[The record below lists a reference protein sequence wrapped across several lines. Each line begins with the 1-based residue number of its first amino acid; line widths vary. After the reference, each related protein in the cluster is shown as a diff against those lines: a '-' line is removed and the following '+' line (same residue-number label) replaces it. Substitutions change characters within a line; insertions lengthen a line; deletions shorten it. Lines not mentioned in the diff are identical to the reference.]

1 MKKIISI
8 FSCALLLS
16 TAVSCD
22 WFQLDNQE
30 GWNAKVQGK
39 IIDSVTGQPVQ
50 SEQGRTISVVEK
62 GWDTEAN
69 QSWRIKNDGTYRN
82 DLVFAG
88 EYVMNTMSGANFVA
102 DPQPFT
108 LNKGENTVDFK
119 VTPFVTISN
128 ATVTVEGGK
137 IKATCK
143 VKANFPADKINNIG
157 RVILCAYPD
166 RFVKVGAN
174 KCDQDEGARV
184 ENLDPSTEHTVT
196 LYIDPQFKN
205 KEGILVNAQEFQ
217 YDRPHYVRIG
227 AVGGHYDVVPEYWET
242 VQDWNRVDWD
252 AFNADG
258 QPWDRIAD
266 YLPKVFHPA
275 EYALDGTFN
284 PSGVYNYSTV
294 FKVDMKSGSVTEV
307 TDW

>member
-1 MKKIISI
+1 MKRIISI
-8 FSCALLLS
+8 ISCALLLS

-22 WFQLDNQE
+22 WFALDNQE

-50 SEQGRTISVVEK
+50 SEQGNYIIVVEK

-69 QSWRIKNDGTYRN
+69 QGWRIKNDGTYRN

-88 EYVMNTMSGANFVA
+88 EYVMNTVSNVNFVA

-108 LNKGENTVDFK
+108 LNKGDNTVDFK
-119 VTPFVTISN
+119 VTPFVTISDP
-128 ATVTVEGGK
+128 VITVEGGK

-143 VKANFPADKINNIG
+143 VKANFPADKVNNIG
-157 RVILCAYPD
+157 RVILCANPD

-174 KCDQDEGARV
+174 LCERDEGSYV
-184 ENLDPSTEHTVT
+184 ENLDPTTEQSVTV
-196 LYIDPQFKN
+196 YIDPEAVN
-205 KEGILVNAQEFQ
+205 KDGVKVNAQEFQ
-217 YDRPHYVRIG
+217 YDRPHYVRIAAIG
-227 AVGGHYDVVPEYWET
+227 AHYDIVPEWDEPE
-242 VQDWNRVDWD
+242 WIDWD
-252 AFNADG
+252 AFAAAGYQWDDKFYHPAVHHPTAFAPDG
-258 QPWDRIAD
+258 Q
-266 YLPKVFHPA
+266 
-275 EYALDGTFN
+275 FN
-284 PSGVYNYSTV
+284 ASGAYNYSPV

>member
-39 IIDSVTGQPVQ
+39 IIDTVTGQPVQ
-50 SEQGRTISVVEK
+50 SEQGRTITVVEK

-128 ATVTVEGGK
+128 ASVTVEGGK

-174 KCDQDEGARV
+174 KCDQDE
-184 ENLDPSTEHTVT
+184 
-196 LYIDPQFKN
+196 
-205 KEGILVNAQEFQ
+205 ILVNAQEFQ

-242 VQDWNRVDWD
+242 IQDWGRVDWD

-275 EYALDGTFN
+275 EYALDGMFN
-284 PSGVYNYSTV
+284 PSGAYNYSTV